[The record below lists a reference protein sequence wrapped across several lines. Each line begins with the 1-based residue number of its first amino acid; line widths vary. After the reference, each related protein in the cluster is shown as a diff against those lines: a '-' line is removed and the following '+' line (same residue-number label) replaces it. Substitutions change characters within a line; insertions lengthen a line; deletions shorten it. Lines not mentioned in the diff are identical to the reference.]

1 MYKESGVAE
10 MQSGKVEEKA
20 TGAWPGLSSGAAVLA
35 IPMSCSQTWDGV
47 GLHEM

>member
-1 MYKESGVAE
+1 

-20 TGAWPGLSSGAAVLA
+20 TGACLGLSPGAAVLA
-35 IPMSCSQTWDGV
+35 TRMSCSQTWDRV